1 MTGRAGVGRVGL
13 RGVGAGRVVLGA
25 LGVAGA
31 AYGGWLLVQR
41 GLADL
46 VATVVWLAGG
56 VVAHDGL
63 LAPLTILLGV
73 AAALLLPAAWR
84 GPAARFAVL
93 VGPLTLLAV
102 PVLGRFGA
110 RDDNPTLLD
119 RAYWPGWA
127 LVVGLCLVGV
137 AVGGWWSTRR
147 AGGAVAATRR
157 DDVP

>member
-1 MTGRAGVGRVGL
+1 MTGRPE
-13 RGVGAGRVVLGA
+13 AGRILLGA

-31 AYGGWLLVQR
+31 AYGGWLLLQR

-56 VVAHDGL
+56 VVAHDAV
-63 LAPLTILLGV
+63 LAPLTLLLGV
-73 AAALLLPAAWR
+73 LSARLLPEGWR

-93 VGPLTLLAV
+93 AGPLTLLAV

-110 RDDNPTLLD
+110 RADNPTLLD
-119 RAYWPGWA
+119 RPYAAGWA

-137 AVGGWWSTRR
+137 AVGASVGAWWRGR
-147 AGGAVAATRR
+147 AGGAAGAATRR
-157 DDVP
+157 DDVR